1 MEIEKAVLF
10 ALRDTDFP
18 EYDKL
23 TNPNGVIPVIANLDQ
38 PEPRAPYLL
47 IDIINTTKIGLPY
60 KSVINNGVDIKE
72 HIFQVKD
79 FYISLTLH
87 ATTKDISQEW
97 FKHFENGVHSDMVDW
112 AFSQEGLALV
122 ESEDI
127 MYLSQPISGVAYKR
141 AIMNITLRA
150 EIQEA
155 YKVNFIQSVS
165 VSGSL
170 SGKQF
175 TFFDNKQ
182 LIDSVYI
189 IGNPLSYL
197 VNKDLVNAL
206 SN

>member
-18 EYDKL
+18 EYNKV
-23 TNPNGVIPVIANLDQ
+23 TNPNGVIPIIANLDQ

-87 ATTKDISQEW
+87 ATTKDVSQEW
-97 FKHFENGVHSDMVDW
+97 FRHFENGVHTDMTDW
-112 AFSQEGLALV
+112 AFTKVGLALV

-141 AIMNITLRA
+141 AVMNITLRA
-150 EIQEA
+150 EIQESYIVKDIRQVEITGNLTDSLGINTGDVYINVDKD
-155 YKVNFIQSVS
+155 YKV
-165 VSGSL
+165 
-170 SGKQF
+170 
-175 TFFDNKQ
+175 
-182 LIDSVYI
+182 
-189 IGNPLSYL
+189 
-197 VNKDLVNAL
+197 
-206 SN
+206 

>member
-1 MEIEKAVLF
+1 MEIEKAVIYS
-10 ALRDTDFP
+10 LRRTDFADYERDP
-18 EYDKL
+18 IL
-23 TNPNGVIPVIANLDQ
+23 NPYGILPIIANLDQ
-38 PEPRAPYLL
+38 PEPPSPYLM

-60 KSVINNGVDIKE
+60 KSVINDGIDIKE

-112 AFSQEGLALV
+112 AFAKEGLSLV

-155 YKVNFIQSVS
+155 YKVFNINSVK
-165 VSGSL
+165 VDGNLKDSL
-170 SGKQF
+170 NNSTPDVTVEKQ
-175 TFFDNKQ
+175 
-182 LIDSVYI
+182 Y
-189 IGNPLSYL
+189 P
-197 VNKDLVNAL
+197 
-206 SN
+206 

>member
-10 ALRDTDFP
+10 ALRETDFP
-18 EYDKL
+18 EYHKV

-60 KSVINNGVDIKE
+60 KSVINDGVDIKE

-79 FYISLTLH
+79 FYVSLTLH
-87 ATTKDISQEW
+87 ATTKDVSQAW
-97 FKHFENGVHSDMVDW
+97 LKHFENGVHSDMVDW
-112 AFSQEGLALV
+112 AFAKEGLSLV

-127 MYLSQPISGVAYKR
+127 MYLSQPISGVSYKR
-141 AIMNITLRA
+141 AVMNITLRA

-189 IGNPLSYL
+189 IGNTLNYL
-197 VNKDLVNAL
+197 VNGDLVNAL

>member
-60 KSVINNGVDIKE
+60 KSVINDGIDIKE

-87 ATTKDISQEW
+87 ATTKDISQAW

-112 AFSQEGLALV
+112 AFAKEGLSLV

-127 MYLSQPISGVAYKR
+127 MYLSQPVSGVAYKR

-189 IGNPLSYL
+189 IGTPLTI
-197 VNKDLVNAL
+197 
-206 SN
+206 

>member
-10 ALRDTDFP
+10 ALRETDLP
-18 EYDKL
+18 EHNEL

-141 AIMNITLRA
+141 AVMNVTIRA

-189 IGNPLSYL
+189 IGKPLSCL

>member
-10 ALRDTDFP
+10 ALRETDFP
-18 EYDKL
+18 EYNKL

-60 KSVINNGVDIKE
+60 KSVINNGIDIKE

-97 FKHFENGVHSDMVDW
+97 FKHFENGVHTDMTDW
-112 AFSQEGLALV
+112 AFTKVGLALV

-127 MYLSQPISGVAYKR
+127 MYLSQPISGVSYKR
-141 AIMNITLRA
+141 AVMNITLRA

-155 YKVNFIQSVS
+155 YKVNFIESVKIDGEI
-165 VSGSL
+165 SGMTY
-170 SGKQF
+170 
-175 TFFDNKQ
+175 TFFDNKE
-182 LIDSVYI
+182 LIDSVRI
-189 IGNPLSYL
+189 TRQPLETL
-197 VNKDLVNAL
+197 TNEELPEAL
-206 SN
+206 KY

>member
-18 EYDKL
+18 EYHKI

-60 KSVINNGVDIKE
+60 KSVINDGIDIKE

-79 FYISLTLH
+79 FYVSLALH
-87 ATTKDISQEW
+87 ATTKDVSQAW

-122 ESEDI
+122 ESESI
-127 MYLSQPISGVAYKR
+127 LYQSLPISGTAYKR

-150 EIQEA
+150 EVQESYMVKDIRQVEITGNLTDDLEGNA
-155 YKVNFIQSVS
+155 GDVYINVDKDYKV
-165 VSGSL
+165 
-170 SGKQF
+170 
-175 TFFDNKQ
+175 
-182 LIDSVYI
+182 
-189 IGNPLSYL
+189 
-197 VNKDLVNAL
+197 
-206 SN
+206 